1 MAEIAQ
7 VRSAADWRSS
17 QIADDP
23 GWRLPLSNAHRDEV
37 LAALAVAQGA
47 DVSLVD
53 VSRAVFPLPTLG
65 VELKRLAGDVTHGRG
80 FALVQGVPVG
90 GLTEE
95 QRVLVAV
102 GISAHIGNLVPQ
114 GPKRAPVV
122 HVRDVGA
129 DSASSTTR
137 SYQHNGRLGFHAD
150 PTDVVALLCLQP
162 ARSGG
167 LSAIVSSVAVHNALV
182 AARPDLARLL
192 YEPWWFDRRT
202 GDGPD
207 SFYQQPVY
215 AIGVDGRLSTRYG
228 PDYMRSAQRGAH
240 VPPLDTERVEAMEML
255 DRLNHDPGFL
265 LTMELRP
272 GDLQLLNNH
281 VILHGRTAYEDHP
294 EPERRRHLIRL
305 WLDMERGNQR
315 ATTAPPSRRCSSA
328 I

>member
-1 MAEIAQ
+1 MAEMMQ
-7 VRSAADWRSS
+7 VESAADWRGG

-23 GWRLPLSNAHRDEV
+23 DWRLPLSNAHREEV
-37 LAALAVAQGA
+37 LAALVVAQDA
-47 DVSLVD
+47 NIALHDISPE
-53 VSRAVFPLPTLG
+53 VFPLPTLG
-65 VELKRLAGDVTHGRG
+65 VELKRLAGDVANGRG
-80 FALVQGVPVG
+80 FALVQGVPVD

-95 QRVLVAV
+95 QCILVAV
-102 GISAHIGNLVPQ
+102 GISAHIGDLVPQ
-114 GPKRAPVV
+114 GTERAPVM
-122 HVRDVGA
+122 HVRDHGA

-182 AARPDLARLL
+182 AAHPDLARLL

-202 GDGPD
+202 GNGTD

-215 AIGVDGRLSTRYG
+215 ALGADGGLSVRYG
-228 PDYMRSAQRGAH
+228 PDYMRSAQRGTH
-240 VPPLDTERVEAMEML
+240 VPPLTPERKEAMETL
-255 DRLNHDPGFL
+255 DRLNHDPRFL

-281 VILHGRTAYEDHP
+281 VILHSRTAYEDHP

-305 WLDMERGNQR
+305 WLDM
-315 ATTAPPSRRCSSA
+315 
-328 I
+328 

>member
-1 MAEIAQ
+1 MQ
-7 VRSAADWRSS
+7 VKSAADWRGG

-23 GWRLPLSNAHRDEV
+23 GWRLPLSDAYRNEV
-37 LAALAVAQGA
+37 LSALLVAQDA
-47 DVSLVD
+47 DVALHD
-53 VSRAVFPLPTLG
+53 VSPEVFPLPTLG
-65 VELKRLAGDVTHGRG
+65 VELKRLAGEVAHGRG
-80 FALVQGVPVG
+80 FAIVRGVPVD
-90 GLTEE
+90 GLTDE

-102 GISAHIGNLVPQ
+102 GICAHIGDLVPQ
-114 GPKRAPVV
+114 GTERAPVV
-122 HVRDVGA
+122 HVRDRGA
-129 DSASSTTR
+129 GSASSTTR
-137 SYQHNGRLGFHAD
+137 SYQHSGRLGFHAD

-182 AARPDLARLL
+182 AAHPDLARLL

-202 GDGPD
+202 GDGPG

-215 AIGVDGRLSTRYG
+215 AIGADGRLSVRYG

-240 VPPLDTERVEAMEML
+240 VPPLTPEREEAMETL
-255 DRLNHDPGFL
+255 DRLNHDPRFL

-281 VILHGRTAYEDHP
+281 VILHSRTAYEDYP

-305 WLDMERGNQR
+305 WLDM
-315 ATTAPPSRRCSSA
+315 
-328 I
+328 